1 MRPLVA
7 VIIGVAG
14 TGKTTIGRLVAVRTG
29 WPFADADDMHSPANI
44 AKMRAGT
51 PLTDADRGP
60 WLREVAAWT
69 GARLAGGTGGI
80 IACSA
85 LRRRYRD
92 IIRDGHTGVCFV
104 CLTAPADLLR
114 ARLTGRP
121 GYFMPAS
128 LLESQ
133 LADFEPLKPGEPG
146 GSVDASG
153 PADQTAAEVLDLL
166 ARHGG

>member
-14 TGKTTIGRLVAVRTG
+14 SGKTTIGRLVAAGTG
-29 WPFADADDMHSPANI
+29 RPFADADDLHSPANV

-69 GARLAGGTGGI
+69 SARLADGTGGV

-92 IIRDGHTGVCFV
+92 VIRDGRTGVCFV
-104 CLTAPADLLR
+104 CLVVPVDLLR

-121 GYFMPAS
+121 GHFMPAS

-133 LADFEPLKPGEPG
+133 LADFEPLEPDEPG
-146 GSVDASG
+146 GTVDASG
-153 PADQTAAEVLDLL
+153 PAGQTAAEVLSLL
-166 ARHGG
+166 ARPDG